1 VVDREAVDREA
12 VDRQAVERRVVAESD
27 ERDPYAPQSPPDGAP
42 TLHKPPQRGGIAA
55 LLLSVAGAALA
66 LPLVP
71 VGLVLSIAG
80 IVRGLRVRRLA
91 RREGTHAPGA
101 AAAVI
106 AGGAGVALAASVLV
120 FIAVFW
126 TELRTYQ
133 SCQSG
138 ANTMIAAQDCEREF
152 RDSLADRLGVSPL
165 PS

>member
-1 VVDREAVDREA
+1 M
-12 VDRQAVERRVVAESD
+12 AEPD
-27 ERDPYAPQSPPDGAP
+27 ERDPYAHPEQRPPAR
-42 TLHKPPQRGGIAA
+42 TLEEKPPQKGGLAA

-80 IVRGLRVRRLA
+80 IVRGLRVRKLA

-133 SCQSG
+133 GCQSG

-152 RDSLADRLGVSPL
+152 RDAIGARVGVTPA
-165 PS
+165 PR